1 MSSYNKVIL
10 VGNLGD
16 DPQTNVFENGQVTN
30 FTMATSETWKD
41 KNTGE
46 KKELTEWSRI
56 VLRNELSKL
65 AEQYLK
71 KGSKVLIEGKMRTRK
86 WTDGNN
92 IERYTTEIHGTNM
105 TFLSTSQSNNSN
117 ESSAV
122 DQYQANKN
130 EAQDNGEPII

>member
-16 DPQTNVFENGQVTN
+16 EPQTNIFESGQVTN

-41 KNTGE
+41 KVTGE

-65 AEQYLK
+65 ADKYLK
-71 KGSKVLIEGKMRTRK
+71 KGAKVLIEGKMRTRK
-86 WTDGNN
+86 WNDNN
-92 IERYTTEIHGTNM
+92 GVDRYTTEIHASNM
-105 TFLSTSQSNNSN
+105 TFLSSSQNSTSN
-117 ESSAV
+117 EKSAV
-122 DQYQANKN
+122 DEYENKQN
-130 EAQDNGEPII
+130 SIPDNGEPII

>member
-16 DPQTNVFENGQVTN
+16 EPQTNIFESGQVTN

-41 KNTGE
+41 KGTGE

-65 AEQYLK
+65 ADKYLK
-71 KGSKVLIEGKMRTRK
+71 KGAKVLIEGKMRTRK
-86 WTDGNN
+86 WTDNN
-92 IERYTTEIHGTNM
+92 GVDRYTTEIHASNM
-105 TFLSTSQSNNSN
+105 TFLSSSQNSTSN
-117 ESSAV
+117 EKSAV
-122 DQYQANKN
+122 DEYENKQN
-130 EAQDNGEPII
+130 SIPDNGEPII